1 MVELSEEFATAFVET
16 SKQATNLI
24 AVNEAKEKIF
34 NVITNK
40 ITNYDYE
47 KVLISIIKN
56 ICPCIQ
62 SQSSEYKKMFLT
74 KLNTYIETHT
84 AELSNKFLYNADD
97 DKIRDNALICGNN
110 NEKPSSLPTHSAP
123 PFPVAIKTK
132 SVVVKQDGGAEPE
145 ELEEKCKKIID
156 SVTTNII
163 EKFDKMK
170 FTDDSEYKTE
180 IDNAMQALIDKM
192 FNEND
197 ELKDVI
203 ELLKPLSTDC
213 SNKVNDIREKQY
225 TIITKACK
233 ESIVT
238 LTDFLIKTYNN
249 KTTIISQL
257 FGTIQDTIANQLFE
271 LMTTLIKTSTTEN
284 NFIKNNKIIKGNI
297 SNLQKTFGERSN
309 QSNLESK
316 SNYEFKKNSIFDNN
330 YNKLTAII
338 KERAILLKIQ
348 SGGSKTISKRTTQN
362 QGRKRMILNKTR
374 KH

>member
-1 MVELSEEFATAFVET
+1 MSGAMAQNLVTAVVGA

-24 AVNEAKEKIF
+24 AENEAKEKIF
-34 NVITNK
+34 NEIAKTIEK
-40 ITNYDYE
+40 YDYE

-74 KLNTYIETHT
+74 KLNAYIESHT
-84 AELSNKFLYNADD
+84 PELSNKFLYDADD
-97 DKIRDNALICGNN
+97 DKIRDIALICGNN
-110 NEKPSSLPTHSAP
+110 NETPTDKPIRQNGGSD
-123 PFPVAIKTK
+123 TK
-132 SVVVKQDGGAEPE
+132 ETEETE
-145 ELEEKCKKIID
+145 ELEEKYKKIID
-156 SVTTNII
+156 SVTRNII
-163 EKFDKMK
+163 EKFDKTN
-170 FTDDSEYKTE
+170 FTDGTAYKTE
-180 IDNAMQALIDKM
+180 IDNAMQVLIDKM

-233 ESIVT
+233 ESINT
-238 LTDFLIKTYNN
+238 LTDFLIKTRNN
-249 KTTIISQL
+249 KTTLISQL
-257 FGTIQDTIANQLFE
+257 FGTIQETITNQLFE

-284 NFIKNNKIIKGNI
+284 NFIKNNKIITGNI
-297 SNLQKTFGERSN
+297 TTLQKTFGERSN

-316 SNYEFKKNSIFDNN
+316 SNYQFKKNSIFDNN
-330 YNKLTAII
+330 YNKLTVII
-338 KERAILLKIQ
+338 KQRAILLKIQ
-348 SGGSKTISKRTTQN
+348 SGGSKTISKRKTQN

-374 KH
+374 KR